1 MTEILDPYVYPG
13 TDLLRNLRDIR
24 DPKLLQRFEV
34 RSTTRRLREL
44 ESNPIG
50 GSFDAKHLRAIH
62 ACVFQDIYSW
72 AGKFRTIDMRMD
84 VPGQFFFARPNRID
98 SSVAELLG
106 QLRPAKNLR
115 GLPAEAFSER
125 AGNYLGELNAIHPFR
140 DGNGRTQRE
149 FIRELAA
156 QNGYALN
163 WSRVSIEQMRA
174 ASRLSFQ
181 RGNDEGMIEVVRTAL
196 EERGRTKA

>member
-1 MTEILDPYVYPG
+1 M
-13 TDLLRNLRDIR
+13 LRIETPN
-24 DPKLLQRFEV
+24 
-34 RSTTRRLREL
+34 S
-44 ESNPIG
+44 
-50 GSFDAKHLRAIH
+50 
-62 ACVFQDIYSW
+62 SW
-72 AGKFRTIDMRMD
+72 
-84 VPGQFFFARPNRID
+84 
-98 SSVAELLG
+98 
-106 QLRPAKNLR
+106 
-115 GLPAEAFSER
+115 

-181 RGNDEGMIEVVRTAL
+181 RGNNEGMIEVVRTAL